1 MDKSIKFGFQLG
13 IVQWKNSLR
22 ASRSSVTKYF
32 LRNGIY
38 QVLRDLTLLHNDEMK
53 WAISHRLVEE

>member
-38 QVLRDLTLLHNDEMK
+38 QVLRDLIVLHNDEMK
-53 WAISHRLVEE
+53 EDEI